1 MSNIIEI
8 ANEDKTAKVYNII
21 ATVENLIFP
30 IKVPNGM
37 LNRSTG
43 KNIEK

>member
-8 ANEDKTAKVYNII
+8 ANDDKTAKVYNTI
-21 ATVENLIFP
+21 ATFENFIFP

-37 LNRSTG
+37 LNKRTG